1 MSDAEPFVLSEVDG
15 PVGRLTLNEP
25 ARLNP
30 VTRDRIAELGAAAA
44 AMSERDD
51 VRVVIVTGAGRG
63 FCSGADLAAFRI
75 GPRPDTQP
83 ASGSIL
89 AEGSG
94 LWTLLAMRQPVV
106 AMVNGPAVGFGF
118 ELALQADIR
127 VAGESARF
135 GVPFG
140 RLGTVSDTGAG
151 SWLLPRLIG
160 WSRAA
165 EIFYTGRLYSAAE
178 ALAMGLVNHVV
189 PDAELA
195 AFTAG
200 LAAEIAANSAWS
212 LRMMKRMFF
221 DGLEES
227 RGEHVMRQ
235 YRVRMRKREEP
246 ADSAAS
252 YVKRFRQAPEP
263 S

>member
-30 VTRDRIAELGAAAA
+30 VSRDRIAELGTAAA

-51 VRVVIVTGAGRG
+51 VRVVIVTRAGRG

-94 LWTLLAMRQPVV
+94 LWTLLAMRQSVL

-127 VAGESARF
+127 VAG
-135 GVPFG
+135 VPGPDAQAGGADGFG
-140 RLGTVSDTGAG
+140 RQLCRAVPSGT
-151 SWLLPRLIG
+151 
-160 WSRAA
+160 RA
-165 EIFYTGRLYSAAE
+165 
-178 ALAMGLVNHVV
+178 V
-189 PDAELA
+189 
-195 AFTAG
+195 TAVH
-200 LAAEIAANSAWS
+200 N
-212 LRMMKRMFF
+212 RY
-221 DGLEES
+221 
-227 RGEHVMRQ
+227 
-235 YRVRMRKREEP
+235 YRK
-246 ADSAAS
+246 
-252 YVKRFRQAPEP
+252 
-263 S
+263 

>member
-30 VTRDRIAELGAAAA
+30 VTRDRIAELGTAAA

-94 LWTLLAMRQPVV
+94 LWTLLAMRQPVL
-106 AMVNGPAVGFGF
+106 AMVNGPAVGFGL
-118 ELALQADIR
+118 ELALLADIR
-127 VAGESARF
+127 VAG
-135 GVPFG
+135 VPG
-140 RLGTVSDTGAG
+140 
-151 SWLLPRLIG
+151 
-160 WSRAA
+160 
-165 EIFYTGRLYSAAE
+165 
-178 ALAMGLVNHVV
+178 
-189 PDAELA
+189 PDAQ
-195 AFTAG
+195 AG
-200 LAAEIAANSAWS
+200 GARRIRPPATSSGSAVPRALTVVHYIYYLKWA
-212 LRMMKRMFF
+212 
-221 DGLEES
+221 GC
-227 RGEHVMRQ
+227 RQ
-235 YRVRMRKREEP
+235 DRER
-246 ADSAAS
+246 AT
-252 YVKRFRQAPEP
+252 
-263 S
+263 